1 VNRAAVAAAQ
11 SVIATRLPVLLV
23 GAVVVTFIGTIPP
36 PVAEALWRVSSNELG
51 NLLARWD
58 TAYYYSIA
66 TDGYRWNPHVFS
78 HQNVVFFP
86 LYPLLMRGIGAAIG
100 GHLLLAAAVI
110 SLAAFGAAAALTYR
124 LAALDLGDEAAAR
137 AVLLLS
143 TFPYA
148 LFFSVGYTE
157 SLFLLE
163 SVGAF
168 YAMRRGR
175 YAWVAACGVAAGLTR
190 PNGFWLAL
198 PLLWIAFANRKSHSS
213 WAVLIAAAMPVVGNA
228 MYSWYLHLQFGDALA
243 WLHGQAAWGMPLLGR
258 RGAPDPPPLP
268 GEPSIKPT
276 EVVTWIGNIAAFIL
290 AGAAIRPV
298 GRRLGPAYA
307 IWIAVNI
314 VPPVIAHLFLSIGRF
329 TSVLFPMF
337 FWLARSVPR
346 SRVAYVAGAFA
357 AGQALLAAWFFLWQP
372 VV

>member
-1 VNRAAVAAAQ
+1 VNRAAAAAAR
-11 SVIATRLPVLLV
+11 SVIATRFPVLLV
-23 GAVVVTFIGTIPP
+23 GAAVVTLIGTVPP
-36 PVAEALWRVSSNELG
+36 PVAEALWRVSSSELR

-66 TDGYRWNPHVFS
+66 ADGYRWNPHVFS

-86 LYPLLMRGIGAAIG
+86 LYPLLMRGIGAVIG

-110 SLAAFGAAAALTYR
+110 SLTAFGAAAALTYR
-124 LAALDLGDEAAAR
+124 LAALDLGDEDAGR

-168 YAMRRGR
+168 YAMRRER
-175 YAWVAACGVAAGLTR
+175 YAWVVVCGLAAGLTR

-198 PLLWIAFANRKSHSS
+198 PLLWVAIANRKSQPP
-213 WAVLIAAAMPVVGNA
+213 WTVLMAAVMPVVGNA
-228 MYSWYLHLQFGDALA
+228 LYSSYLYLHFGDALA

-268 GEPSIKPT
+268 GEPSIKPV
-276 EVVTWIGNIAAFIL
+276 EVVTWIGNIAAFLL
-290 AGAAIRPV
+290 AAAAIRPV

-314 VPPVIAHLFLSIGRF
+314 GPPIIAHLFLSIGRF
-329 TSVLFPMF
+329 TAVLFPMF
-337 FWLARSVPR
+337 FWLAQSLPR
-346 SRVAYVAGAFA
+346 SRVPYVVGAFA
-357 AGQALLAAWFFLWQP
+357 AGQAVLAAWFFLWQP